1 MKVKEIL
8 ITSNYYPNRLR
19 DIEKAPEKLYV
30 LGNEKILET
39 DGIAVI
45 GSRAYSEYG
54 KIYATKFA
62 KELAQQG
69 LTIISGMAKG
79 IDAFAHEGA
88 LKVKGKTIAVL
99 GGGFNYIYPEENI
112 GLMEEI
118 LKKGGTVISE
128 YPPDTE
134 PNSKRFVE
142 RNRIVSGLSI
152 GVLVIEAMYR
162 SGTSITAK
170 LAKEQ
175 YKTVFCLPSNLDRK
189 NGIGTNKLIKEGA
202 KLVTEANDI
211 LDYFKIKRIKI
222 NNENKT
228 MEIPK
233 EYQAIYEAIGSEPI
247 QVDAI
252 CKKLSTNMSNINST
266 LMLMEL
272 EGYIKSLPGN
282 YIERVNSVL

>member
-1 MKVKEIL
+1 MRIKEIL
-8 ITSNYYPNRLR
+8 ITSDEYPNRLR
-19 DIEKAPEKLYV
+19 DIEKAPEKLYL
-30 LGNEKILET
+30 LGNEKLLQT
-39 DGIAVI
+39 NGIAII
-45 GSRAYSEYG
+45 GSRIYSEYG
-54 KIYATKFA
+54 KKYATKFA
-62 KELAQQG
+62 RELAQQG

-79 IDAFAHEGA
+79 IDAFAHEGT

-112 GLMEEI
+112 ELMEEI
-118 LKKGGTVISE
+118 LKMGGTVISE
-128 YPPDTE
+128 YPPNTRPE
-134 PNSKRFVE
+134 SKKFIE

-170 LAKEQ
+170 IAKKQ
-175 YKTVFCLPSNLDRK
+175 GKTVFCLPSDLGRK
-189 NGIGTNKLIKEGA
+189 NGIGTNKLIKEGS

-211 LDYFKIKRIKI
+211 LDYFKIKRVEIDNVNKTIKI
-222 NNENKT
+222 
-228 MEIPK
+228 PQ
-233 EYQAIYEAIGSEPI
+233 EYQAIYEAIGSEPTH
-247 QVDAI
+247 VDII

-282 YIERVNSVL
+282 YIERVSSVL

>member
-1 MKVKEIL
+1 MRIKEIL
-8 ITSNYYPNRLR
+8 ITSDEYPNRLR
-19 DIEKAPEKLYV
+19 DIEKAPEKLYL
-30 LGNEKILET
+30 LGNEKLLQT
-39 DGIAVI
+39 NGIAII
-45 GSRAYSEYG
+45 GSRIYSEYG
-54 KIYATKFA
+54 KKYGTKFA

-79 IDAFAHEGA
+79 IDAFAHEGT
-88 LKVKGKTIAVL
+88 LKVNGKTIAVL

-112 GLMEEI
+112 ELMEEI
-118 LKKGGTVISE
+118 LKMGGTVISE
-128 YPPDTE
+128 YPPNTRPE
-134 PNSKRFVE
+134 SKKFIE
-142 RNRIVSGLSI
+142 RNRIVSGLSM

-170 LAKEQ
+170 IAKEQ
-175 YKTVFCLPSNLDRK
+175 GKTVFCLPSDLGRK

-211 LDYFKIKRIKI
+211 LDYFKIKRVEIDNVNKTIKI
-222 NNENKT
+222 
-228 MEIPK
+228 PR
-233 EYQAIYEAIGSEPI
+233 EYQVIYEAIGSEPTH
-247 QVDAI
+247 VDII

-282 YIERVNSVL
+282 YIERVSSVL